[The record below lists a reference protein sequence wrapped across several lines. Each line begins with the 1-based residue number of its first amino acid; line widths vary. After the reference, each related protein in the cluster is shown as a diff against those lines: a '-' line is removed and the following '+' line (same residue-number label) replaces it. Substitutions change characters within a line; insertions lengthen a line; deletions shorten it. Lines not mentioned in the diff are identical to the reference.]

1 MKNYDFYMQMFNI
14 LDTQKTL
21 PSTITVDDLDDMLI
35 KCKTIVEDKSLKQYE
50 RDNFSDLMIFFL
62 NNQLY
67 KL

>member
-21 PSTITVDDLDDMLI
+21 PSPITVDDLDDMLI

-50 RDNFSDLMIFFL
+50 RDNFSDLMIFF
-62 NNQLY
+62 
-67 KL
+67 